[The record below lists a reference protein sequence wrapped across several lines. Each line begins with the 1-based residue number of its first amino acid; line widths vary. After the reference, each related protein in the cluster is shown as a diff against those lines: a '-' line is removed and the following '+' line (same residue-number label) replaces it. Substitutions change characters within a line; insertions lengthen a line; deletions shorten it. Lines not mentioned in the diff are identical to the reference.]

1 MGSTLEQDL
10 VNAFIEKIKKC
21 ANSEGVSCSFTQ
33 LETGAT
39 AIGVPDLLMFL
50 GPDLFWIECKRTK
63 VHAYNKNSGMY
74 IGEIKFRPGQVRF
87 LKKLYNAK
95 EKAFVLVLT
104 EYLDVIII
112 PIFKIPDTVG
122 AVYKF
127 KERGVDYTSAYE
139 YMKEIIKE

>member
-1 MGSTLEQDL
+1 MGNMLEQDL
-10 VNAFIEKIKKC
+10 VNAFIEKVKKC

-50 GPDLFWIECKRTK
+50 GQDMYWIECKRTQ
-63 VHAYNKNSGMY
+63 VPVYDSNSGLY
-74 IGEIKFRPGQVRF
+74 SGEIKFRPGQVRF

-104 EYLDVIII
+104 EYMDVIII

-127 KERGVDYTSAYE
+127 KERGVDYTSAYD
-139 YMKEIIKE
+139 YMKKMLYE

>member
-1 MGSTLEQDL
+1 MGNTLEQEL
-10 VNAFIEKIKKC
+10 VNAFIEKIKKK
-21 ANSEGVSCSFTQ
+21 ASVEGVSCSFTQ

-50 GPDLFWIECKRTK
+50 GQDMYWIECKRVQAP
-63 VHAYNKNSGMY
+63 VHDNNTGTY
-74 IGEIKFRPGQVRF
+74 IGEIKFRPGQLRF

-95 EKAFVLVLT
+95 EKAFVLALT

-122 AVYKF
+122 TVYRF
-127 KERGVDYTSAYE
+127 KEKGVDYTSAYE
-139 YMKEIIKE
+139 YMKEVLYD